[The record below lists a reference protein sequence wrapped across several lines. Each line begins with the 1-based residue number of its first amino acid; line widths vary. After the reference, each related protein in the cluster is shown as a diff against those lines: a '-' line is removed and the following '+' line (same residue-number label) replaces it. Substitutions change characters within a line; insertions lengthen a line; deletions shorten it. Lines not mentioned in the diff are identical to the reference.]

1 MWDDSISGNAYVGTN
16 GLQAWRDIGCSGDLP
31 LTPDT
36 GHWDEDC
43 LALEFMTPLLKWNS
57 DQLFSPM
64 TMGALED
71 LGYTVNR
78 DEQDAF
84 GLSDLETCGDFCPEA
99 RRRRLGMGNS
109 TKIQLPSSPKLSQKA
124 EMELMNAAADRFR
137 QQERHLQNQQRG
149 ETGFSAR
156 SVSYVY
162 EENGHVFSRT
172 IHRRQVEH
180 LL

>member
-1 MWDDSISGNAYVGTN
+1 M
-16 GLQAWRDIGCSGDLP
+16 GCTGDLP
-31 LTPDT
+31 IATDM

-57 DQLFSPM
+57 DQIFSPI

-71 LGYTVNR
+71 LGYTVDR
-78 DEQDAF
+78 SEQDTF
-84 GLSDLETCGDFCPEA
+84 ELSDLETCGDFCPEA
-99 RRRRLGMGNS
+99 RRRRLGMGNR
-109 TKIQLPSSPKLSQKA
+109 TKTSSPASPKLSQEA

-137 QQERHLQNQQRG
+137 QQKQHVQKLQGG
-149 ETGFSAR
+149 ELEFSAG

-162 EENGHVFSRT
+162 EENGHIFSRT
-172 IHRRQVEH
+172 IHHRQVEH